1 MNGTTIRYPGA
12 AAAPA
17 ISRGAADPV
26 IALWNAAQRLHP
38 IMDAAYDRLDALLRI
53 SPNDDPAVGLAH
65 AHADALGREYE
76 QLCEQ
81 ICNTEART
89 LEGVLAKLQCA
100 VRCIRGA
107 LPAASDPALN
117 CDIELRFVFAL
128 KRDVERL
135 LAG

>member
-1 MNGTTIRYPGA
+1 MNRTTFQYAGA
-12 AAAPA
+12 ATTPDF
-17 ISRGAADPV
+17 SRRAADPV
-26 IALWNAAQRLHP
+26 VAMWEAVQRLHSR
-38 IMDAAYDRLDALLRI
+38 MDAAYDQLDALLR
-53 SPNDDPAVGLAH
+53 SRPKDDPAVDLAH
-65 AHADALGREYE
+65 ARADALGREYE

-100 VRCIRGA
+100 VGCIRDT
-107 LPAASDPALN
+107 LPPAPDPALN